1 MYYKIVC
8 SFFTLDFVLCTG
20 NPNPLRNEITAQIAM
35 GYAHKVISG
44 PTVYSPGSK
53 SNIQVSVDS
62 HYPLVSV
69 VTMIAPSPDWF
80 VGVDSEDLCD
90 AQTGRFKN
98 NASYDLGPWDSG
110 TDSGEQFIAA
120 DQETKPPVPI
130 FLITNTRDTD
140 FKSDAP
146 IKTLARMTFTKTE
159 ESPVVTTTPVVTP
172 TPMVTT
178 RSIPL
183 SACKGSAEYKLT
195 FQALWSKATHPS
207 AYISSAHFSSIIGTS
222 HNTKYRMWAP
232 GEMAGNGVK
241 VVAELG

>member
-1 MYYKIVC
+1 M
-8 SFFTLDFVLCTG
+8 
-20 NPNPLRNEITAQIAM
+20 R
-35 GYAHKVISG
+35 YAYKVISG
-44 PTVYSPGSK
+44 TGVNSPGSLTD
-53 SNIQVSVDS
+53 IQVSVDS

-98 NASYDLGPWDSG
+98 NASFSLGPWDSG
-110 TDSGEQFIAA
+110 TDSGEQFIAVNQA
-120 DQETKPPVPI
+120 TNPPVPI
-130 FLITNTRDTD
+130 FLITHTRDTD
-140 FKSDAP
+140 LKSDKP

-172 TPMVTT
+172 TPMFTT

-183 SACKGSAEYKLT
+183 SACGGSAEYKLT
-195 FQALWSKATHPS
+195 FQALWSRATHPS
-207 AYISSAHFSSIIGTS
+207 AYISSAHFSSIIGAS

-232 GEMAGNGVK
+232 QEMAGNGVK